1 MNFFNKNRLIFWVL
15 IILVVINISALI
27 SFFLFT
33 KTAVQTPCCPPEE
46 QQCNAFRDELN
57 LSTGQTLKVTEINKR
72 YKEFAEPI
80 SMEIKG
86 ARTSI
91 LTELEKDVPDT
102 IRLNSLT
109 NQLALLQSKIQ
120 RENITQYRELK
131 RVCTPEQAQKLSAL
145 YRDLYG
151 CPMQNGQMK
160 HRNRHGQG
168 ESKNE
173 KCGNPCEAVQN

>member
-33 KTAVQTPCCPPEE
+33 KTSGQSACCPPEV
-46 QQCNAFRDELN
+46 QQCEAFRDELN
-57 LSTGQTLKVTEINKR
+57 LSGGQTLKVTEINKK

-80 SMEIKG
+80 VGEIKETR
-86 ARTSI
+86 ASI
-91 LTELEKDVPDT
+91 LTELENEVPDT
-102 IRLNSLT
+102 MRLNSLT
-109 NQLALLQSKIQ
+109 NQLAMLQLKIQ
-120 RENITQYRELK
+120 KENITQYRELK
-131 RVCTPEQAQKLSAL
+131 RVCTPDQAQKLSAL

-151 CPMQNGQMK
+151 CPMQNGQIK

-173 KCGNPCEAVQN
+173 KCGNPCDAGRN